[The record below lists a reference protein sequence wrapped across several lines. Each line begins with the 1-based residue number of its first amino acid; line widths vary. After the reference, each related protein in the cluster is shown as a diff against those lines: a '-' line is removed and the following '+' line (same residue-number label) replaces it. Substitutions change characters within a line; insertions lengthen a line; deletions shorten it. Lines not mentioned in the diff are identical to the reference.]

1 MSGIHNQSD
10 SAQAVNTEVEK
21 LNKTEQ
27 SGNSKDFFAVYQ
39 QNIKKFI
46 DDVKQIVPKYHQ
58 SITNVQQEC
67 LNVCGN
73 VITNAI
79 TLQKEY
85 VRKLGLTSIVPEA
98 SIKIM
103 SGVVEQFAKVATI
116 QNQIPLAAIDATQ
129 QNIKTF
135 NDNAKAFSDINRNIL
150 ESWFSTFTFSRNN

>member
-1 MSGIHNQSD
+1 MSGIINQSD
-10 SAQAVNTEVEK
+10 SAQTVNDGVEN
-21 LNKTEQ
+21 LNKSED
-27 SGNSKDFFAVYQ
+27 SANSKDFIAVYQ
-39 QNIKKFI
+39 QNIAKLI
-46 DDVKQIVPKYHQ
+46 DDVKQIIPKYHQ

-67 LNVCGN
+67 LNVCGD
-73 VITNAI
+73 VISYAI

-85 VRKLGLTSIVPEA
+85 VRKLGLTIIVPEA

-103 SGVVEQFAKVATI
+103 SGLVEQFAKVATI

-135 NDNAKAFSDINRNIL
+135 NDNAKAFSDLNRNIL

>member
-1 MSGIHNQSD
+1 MSGIDNQSD
-10 SAQAVNTEVEK
+10 SAQRVKTEVEK

-27 SGNSKDFFAVYQ
+27 SGNSKDFFVVYQ
-39 QNIKKFI
+39 QNIEKLI

-67 LNVCGN
+67 LNLCGN
-73 VITNAI
+73 VISYAI

-85 VRKLGLTSIVPEA
+85 VRKLGLSSIMPEA
-98 SIKIM
+98 SIKII

-135 NDNAKAFSDINRNIL
+135 NENAKAFSDLNRNIL
-150 ESWFSTFTFSRNN
+150 ESWFSTFAFSRNN